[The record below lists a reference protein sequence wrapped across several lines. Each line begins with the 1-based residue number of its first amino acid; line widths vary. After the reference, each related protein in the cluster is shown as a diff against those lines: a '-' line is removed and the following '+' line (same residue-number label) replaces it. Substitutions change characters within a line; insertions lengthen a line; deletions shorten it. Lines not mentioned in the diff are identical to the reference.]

1 MWVSIMNLKKNC
13 FHQDNNQLFNLGWSV
28 SFDGISFASVDDV
41 FETASGAS

>member
-1 MWVSIMNLKKNC
+1 MSVDYESKKKNC